1 METKNQS
8 EFVLKELHSL
18 AYNSNF
24 IVPPHGHGGGGLA
37 LFWNEKVKV
46 EILSSCD
53 NFIDTHITYK
63 RSFMLLSPMAN
74 QTTQREEK
82 YGKRSLT
89 WGKQE
94 TVPDHTKRR
103 EIWEKISDLGET
115 RDSPWF
121 LTGDCNEILANTE
134 KQGGPR
140 RSEASFGDFREFLSK
155 NDLYDIQHTG
165 NSLSWRGTRNTHLIH
180 SRLDRALSNSAW
192 TEVYPTGRSIYLPF
206 EASDHRPIITFFE
219 PVLQKKRGL
228 FRYDRRMKSNEI
240 IKKLVAKAWKH
251 NPEATVEQRI
261 SRCRKEIAM
270 WNRQYHQNSKRAI
283 EEKKQQLEEAM
294 SARIADENRIQSIN
308 ALLRAAYKEEESYW
322 KQRSRHIWL
331 ALGDKNSGYFHAAT
345 RDRKRI
351 NSITMLEDESGNTWY
366 EENQIVGVISK
377 YYSELFTSHE
387 RDRAT
392 MVNTILEPRVSD
404 EENKTLTAEPTKE
417 EVKNA
422 LFAIHPDKAPGPDG
436 FSASLFQSNW
446 EVVGDAITTEV
457 KAFFMTGELPEGIND
472 THIRLI
478 PKITS
483 PIGVADY
490 RPIALCNVYYKII
503 SKMLTLRLKPIL
515 NGLIAE
521 NQSAF
526 VPGRAIS
533 DNVLITHK
541 HIWLATESGDYTS
554 KTGYHIAREA
564 QEQANTT
571 PVTDEGL
578 INWNRDV
585 WNAHTSQK
593 LKVFL
598 WKLSSGALALGDNLL
613 SRGLEINA
621 EEVPITN
628 LSTNIEEESFTEVI
642 QAARNWICLPPIGTT
657 GGTLFPWICWFLW
670 LTRNNHIF
678 DEKGFTR
685 DTISKAIAKAR
696 EWEIA
701 QIAPP
706 QKEKTGKARDAGPPN
721 PQTIVCFVDAAWR
734 PENQAAGYGWVFKSG
749 KDEFLKEG
757 CKAEAPVR
765 SPLAAEALAL
775 REALL
780 EARSRGW
787 TDLCIKSDSQTLVR
801 AIRSNDN
808 VAEIY
813 GVVQDIHLL
822 ATSFVK
828 ISVEFTPRS
837 QSQQADSIAKL
848 ALSLFVPFTS
858 FVSRNN

>member
-1 METKNQS
+1 MEETYTD
-8 EFVLKELHSL
+8 KEEGRTWLE
-18 AYNSNF
+18 AFND
-24 IVPPHGHGGGGLA
+24 A
-37 LFWNEKVKV
+37 LVAK
-46 EILSSCD
+46 
-53 NFIDTHITYK
+53 
-63 RSFMLLSPMAN
+63 
-74 QTTQREEK
+74 
-82 YGKRSLT
+82 
-89 WGKQE
+89 
-94 TVPDHTKRR
+94 
-103 EIWEKISDLGET
+103 
-115 RDSPWF
+115 
-121 LTGDCNEILANTE
+121 
-134 KQGGPR
+134 
-140 RSEASFGDFREFLSK
+140 
-155 NDLYDIQHTG
+155 
-165 NSLSWRGTRNTHLIH
+165 LSWRI
-180 SRLDRALSNSAW
+180 LSNPKCLLARVLKGKYFRQTTFLEARSRQSASHRW
-192 TEVYPTGRSIYLPF
+192 QGIVIGR
-206 EASDHRPIITFFE
+206 
-219 PVLQKKRGL
+219 
-228 FRYDRRMKSNEI
+228 N
-240 IKKLVAKAWKH
+240 
-251 NPEATVEQRI
+251 
-261 SRCRKEIAM
+261 
-270 WNRQYHQNSKRAI
+270 
-283 EEKKQQLEEAM
+283 
-294 SARIADENRIQSIN
+294 
-308 ALLRAAYKEEESYW
+308 LLRE
-322 KQRSRHIWL
+322 Q
-331 ALGDKNSGYFHAAT
+331 LGIAIRNGAAT
-345 RDRKRI
+345 SLWNDPWISLDSPTKPMGPA
-351 NSITMLEDESGNTWY
+351 T
-366 EENQIVGVISK
+366 EET
-377 YYSELFTSHE
+377 TSW
-387 RDRAT
+387 
-392 MVNTILEPRVSD
+392 RVSQLID
-404 EENKTLTAEPTKE
+404 PHTKTWDKE
-417 EVKNA
+417 KIRSV
-422 LFAIHPDKAPGPDG
+422 LPGLEQQVLCIKP
-436 FSASLFQSNW
+436 SLLGK
-446 EVVGDAITTEV
+446 ED
-457 KAFFMTGELPEGIND
+457 
-472 THIRLI
+472 
-478 PKITS
+478 
-483 PIGVADY
+483 
-490 RPIALCNVYYKII
+490 
-503 SKMLTLRLKPIL
+503 
-515 NGLIAE
+515 
-521 NQSAF
+521 
-526 VPGRAIS
+526 
-533 DNVLITHK
+533 K